1 MFVESSMDGMRQI
14 SVDSGEMT
22 ATSRWSSWWHV
33 IVMVG
38 LVSATCVNCTQFTD
52 HCAVQLDGGIDEAR
66 IVAMQHGFIFVN
78 EVRRRRCRRHDT
90 AVSVVSQR

>member
-1 MFVESSMDGMRQI
+1 M
-14 SVDSGEMT
+14 
-22 ATSRWSSWWHV
+22 
-33 IVMVG
+33 MVG

-90 AVSVVSQR
+90 AVSVVSLR